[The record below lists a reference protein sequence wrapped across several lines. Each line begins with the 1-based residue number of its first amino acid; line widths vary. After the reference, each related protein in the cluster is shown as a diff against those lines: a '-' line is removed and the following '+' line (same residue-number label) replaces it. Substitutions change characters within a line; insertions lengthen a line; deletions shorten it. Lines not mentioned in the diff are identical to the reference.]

1 MDTSYGARSRAE
13 HHTQGAPRMNLLE
26 RLSQRWFG
34 PPSWSADHISD
45 EWFRAHFFYAT
56 DLINNWLGG
65 ALDLRT
71 AKLLSFGCGDGITDL
86 ALVLRYGA
94 TAIHGVDIRREYEK
108 LKRISNEQLALSRIP
123 RSLSFETIKPGAA
136 LSGRMKVNGIFSWS
150 TFEHIQK
157 DQLEPIAQ
165 DLYNT
170 LLPGGVFFLQIEPL
184 FYSPFG
190 SHLGRYDDVPWHH
203 LLVSDDEL
211 WQIVQNHQGDIDGA
225 ERDFGFDDFGP
236 EGYKR
241 FVFNEYKTLNRLTA
255 DQLVDLMTSVGF
267 KVAKQERRQ
276 VDRPI
281 PEALVDRYPQADL
294 LTNEI
299 ILLLVKD

>member
-1 MDTSYGARSRAE
+1 MNWLQSISARWRS
-13 HHTQGAPRMNLLE
+13 
-26 RLSQRWFG
+26 
-34 PPSWSADHISD
+34 PPTWSADRISD

-56 DLINNWLGG
+56 DLINAWLGS
-65 ALDLRT
+65 ALDMRT

-94 TAIHGVDIRREYEK
+94 TDIHGIDIRREYEK
-108 LKRISNEQLALSRIP
+108 LKRISKEQLGLSRIP
-123 RSLSFETIKPGAA
+123 RSLRFETIKPGTP

-150 TFEHIQK
+150 TFEHIRT
-157 DQLEPIAQ
+157 DQLEPIAR
-165 DLYNT
+165 DLYDT

-203 LLVSDDEL
+203 LLVSDEEL
-211 WQIVQNHQGDIDGA
+211 WRIVQSHQGDINGA

-255 DQLVDLMTSVGF
+255 DQLVSLMTGVGF
-267 KVAKQERRQ
+267 RVSKQERRR

-281 PEALVDRYPQADL
+281 PEALRGRYPEEDL

-299 ILLLVKD
+299 ILLLVK